1 LEFVLANPVVP
12 PVIIPVVLSGGSGT
26 RLWPLSTGQKPKQFH
41 RLIDDDTM
49 FQQTCLRVHTG
60 ADRRFAEPVVICNA
74 RHEDHVIEQLEEVHI
89 DAGAVI
95 VEPIGRNSAPAI
107 AIACLHAVATNPDAV
122 LLVLPADHAIPDQ
135 QHFRDSIFRGLSA
148 AQQGFIV
155 TLGIRPA
162 RPETGYGYINVGEAI
177 DSGCSRVKRFVEKP
191 DRATAEEYL
200 ASGEYLW
207 NAGMFLFRAAAMI
220 DALGRHA
227 PDLLEQSRA
236 AYAAAKPSGR
246 HIRLPLD
253 QFRKCQ
259 SISIDYAVMEKAD
272 NAAVVPVD
280 FTWSDLGSWASIW
293 EQSPR
298 DGDNNS
304 LHGAAVASDS
314 TGNLIFAEGVSVGVI
329 GVEGLVV
336 VATPNGV
343 LVIPRDRTEE
353 VRKIVDALM
362 P

>member
-1 LEFVLANPVVP
+1 LANPVVASAI
-12 PVIIPVVLSGGSGT
+12 VPVVLSGGSGT

-41 RLIDDDTM
+41 RLIDDNTM
-49 FQQTCLRVHTG
+49 FQQTCLRVNMET
-60 ADRRFAEPVVICNA
+60 DSRFGEPVVICNA
-74 RHEDHVIEQLEEVHI
+74 RHEDYVIEQLEEIHI
-89 DAGAVI
+89 PAAAVI

-107 AIACLHAVATNPDAV
+107 AVACLHAVATNPDAV
-122 LLVLPADHAIPDQ
+122 LLILPSDHAIPDQ
-135 QHFRDSIFRGLSA
+135 KHFRDSILRGLPA

-155 TLGIRPA
+155 TLGIRPTK
-162 RPETGYGYINVGEAI
+162 PETGYGYINVGDAI

-191 DRATAEEYL
+191 NRETAEDYL

-207 NAGMFLFRAAAMI
+207 NAGMFLFRASAML
-220 DALGRHA
+220 DALTRHA
-227 PDLLEQSRA
+227 PDLLQQTQA

-293 EQSPR
+293 EQSSR